1 MRSQAGLNMVT
12 VPWESMKTMPS
23 MAVSTIARKRDSVM
37 TGRATT
43 AATNQIFV
51 PRFQSLRGAYP

>member
-1 MRSQAGLNMVT
+1 
-12 VPWESMKTMPS
+12 
-23 MAVSTIARKRDSVM
+23 M

-51 PRFQSLRGAYP
+51 HRFQSLRGAYP